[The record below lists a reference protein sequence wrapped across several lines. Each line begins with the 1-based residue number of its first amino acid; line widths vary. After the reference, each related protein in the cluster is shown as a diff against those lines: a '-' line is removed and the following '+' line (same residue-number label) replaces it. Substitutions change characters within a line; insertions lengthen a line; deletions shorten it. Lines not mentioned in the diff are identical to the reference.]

1 MQFYVGVH
9 GPWGYKLAS
18 ETGKSGSNKK
28 AAESMIFDLV
38 VYIIIFLL
46 EIIYKFEIL
55 MKDSL

>member
-38 VYIIIFLL
+38 VNIIFFL
-46 EIIYKFEIL
+46 
-55 MKDSL
+55 